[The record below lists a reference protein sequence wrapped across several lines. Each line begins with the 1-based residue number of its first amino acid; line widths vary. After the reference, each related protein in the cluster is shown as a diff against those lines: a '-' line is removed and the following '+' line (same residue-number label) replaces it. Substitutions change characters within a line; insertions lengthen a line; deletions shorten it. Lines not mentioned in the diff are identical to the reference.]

1 MFEHMLIQV
10 GTPDSQ
16 KNPNIHK
23 SIIAQTDRR
32 KDGRKVRLADII
44 LVHKPKNKTG
54 YNNNRRS
61 SESVDI
67 FCPAIKTTAWN
78 LWIHSDEGMKEG
90 PCVVNDTLQWH
101 I

>member
-10 GTPDSQ
+10 GIPDSQ
-16 KNPNIHK
+16 KKPPNIHM

-32 KDGRKVRLADII
+32 TDGRKVRLADII
-44 LVHKPKNKTG
+44 LAHKPKNKTG

-67 FCPAIKTTAWN
+67 FCPAIKTTA
-78 LWIHSDEGMKEG
+78 
-90 PCVVNDTLQWH
+90 
-101 I
+101 

>member
-16 KNPNIHK
+16 KNPKYSYVHNRTDR
-23 SIIAQTDRR
+23 QTD
-32 KDGRKVRLADII
+32 GQKVRLADII
-44 LVHKPKNKTG
+44 LAHKPKNKTG

-61 SESVDI
+61 SESADI
-67 FCPAIKTTAWN
+67 FCPAIKTTALN